1 MIFLMSAKQWNK
13 NKKKLVIPKD
23 YIIFDATDDDD
34 AKMSSYT
41 NCVTMDALNPP
52 TKLVRLIADED
63 SDSIIDFE
71 KLEKLEKTFFR
82 GLSLRSAMMA
92 TISGI
97 IQNGDINI
105 FIVMRNKAFKYYKKK
120 IKKTFEKLFPVDFE
134 FIEIFS
140 GDVSDHKKSL
150 RYGFT
155 SDELRQLNRHLKKR
169 EKEDTETFKKKRGK
183 RRKY

>member
-1 MIFLMSAKQWNK
+1 MSSKQWNK
-13 NKKKLVIPKD
+13 NKKKFIIPKD

-52 TKLVRLIADED
+52 TKLVKLIADEE
-63 SDSIIDFE
+63 SDDIIDYE

-97 IQNGDINI
+97 VQNGDINI

-120 IKKTFEKLFPVDFE
+120 MKKTFEKLFPVDFE
-134 FIEIFS
+134 FIEIFT
-140 GDVSDHKKSL
+140 GEVADHKKSL
-150 RYGFT
+150 KNGF
-155 SDELRQLNRHLKKR
+155 SSYEVNELNKILKKR
-169 EKEDTETFKKKRGK
+169 EKEESETFKKKKGK

>member
-1 MIFLMSAKQWNK
+1 MIFLMSAKQWSK

-41 NCVTMDALNPP
+41 NCVTMDAFNPP
-52 TKLVRLIADED
+52 VKLVKLVADEESTD
-63 SDSIIDFE
+63 IIDID
-71 KLEKLEKTFFR
+71 KLEKLEKNFFK

-92 TISGI
+92 TVSGI

-105 FIVMRNKAFKYYKKK
+105 FIVMRNKAFKYYRKKM
-120 IKKTFEKLFPVDFE
+120 KKMFEKLFPVDFE

-140 GDVSDHKKSL
+140 GEISDHKKSL
-150 RYGFT
+150 KVGFN
-155 SDELRQLNRHLKKR
+155 SYEVSELSKWLKKR
-169 EKEDTETFKKKRGK
+169 EKENTEIYKKKKDK
-183 RRKY
+183 RKR